1 MTDVKIE
8 DIAQDVKKIT
18 EEELKSVQEKVG
30 RINNAQMQVGG
41 LEVQKAQAIQ
51 MLNAAQAELGVV
63 QGELE
68 KKYGNVSVNIETGII
83 NRDGSP
89 DKKN

>member
-1 MTDVKIE
+1 MSKNKDLKIKKKELETIQDKVK
-8 DIAQDVKKIT
+8 A
-18 EEELKSVQEKVG
+18 
-30 RINNAQMQVGG
+30 INSLQMNIGG

-51 MLNAAQAELGVV
+51 MLSAAQAELGVI
-63 QGELE
+63 QRELE
-68 KKYGNVSVNIETGII
+68 KTYGNVSVNIETGII

>member
-1 MTDVKIE
+1 MSKNKDLKISKKELETIQSKVK
-8 DIAQDVKKIT
+8 A
-18 EEELKSVQEKVG
+18 
-30 RINNAQMQVGG
+30 INSLQMNIGG

-51 MLNAAQAELGVV
+51 MLTAAQAELGVV

>member
-1 MTDVKIE
+1 MSKNKDLKISKKELESIQGKVK
-8 DIAQDVKKIT
+8 A
-18 EEELKSVQEKVG
+18 
-30 RINNAQMQVGG
+30 INSLQMNIGG

-51 MLNAAQAELGVV
+51 MLTAAQAELGVV

>member
-1 MTDVKIE
+1 MSKNKDLKISKKELESIQDKVK
-8 DIAQDVKKIT
+8 A
-18 EEELKSVQEKVG
+18 
-30 RINNAQMQVGG
+30 INSLQMNIGG
-41 LEVQKAQAIQ
+41 LEVQKTQAIQ
-51 MLNAAQAELGVV
+51 MLNAAQAELGVI

>member
-1 MTDVKIE
+1 MSKNKDLKISKKELESIQGKVK
-8 DIAQDVKKIT
+8 A
-18 EEELKSVQEKVG
+18 
-30 RINNAQMQVGG
+30 INSLQMNIGG
-41 LEVQKAQAIQ
+41 LEVQKTQAIQ
-51 MLNAAQAELGVV
+51 MLNAAQAELGVI

>member
-1 MTDVKIE
+1 MSKNKDLKISKKELETIQSKVK
-8 DIAQDVKKIT
+8 A
-18 EEELKSVQEKVG
+18 
-30 RINNAQMQVGG
+30 INSLQMNIGG

>member
-1 MTDVKIE
+1 MSKNKDLKISKKELENIQGKVK
-8 DIAQDVKKIT
+8 A
-18 EEELKSVQEKVG
+18 
-30 RINNAQMQVGG
+30 INSLQMNIGG

-51 MLNAAQAELGVV
+51 MLNAAQAELGVI
-63 QGELE
+63 QKELE

-83 NRDGSP
+83 NRDGLP

>member
-1 MTDVKIE
+1 MSKNKDLKISKKELETIQNKVK
-8 DIAQDVKKIT
+8 A
-18 EEELKSVQEKVG
+18 
-30 RINNAQMQVGG
+30 INSLQMNIGG
-41 LEVQKAQAIQ
+41 LEVQKTQAIQ
-51 MLNAAQAELGVV
+51 MLNAAQAELGVI

>member
-1 MTDVKIE
+1 MSKNKDL
-8 DIAQDVKKIT
+8 KIT
-18 EEELKSVQEKVG
+18 KKELETIQDKVKA
-30 RINNAQMQVGG
+30 INSLQMNIGG
-41 LEVQKAQAIQ
+41 LEVQKTQAIQ
-51 MLNAAQAELGVV
+51 MISAAQAELGVI

-68 KKYGNVSVNIETGII
+68 KKYGNVFVNIETGII

>member
-1 MTDVKIE
+1 MSKNKDLKISKKELETIQSKVK
-8 DIAQDVKKIT
+8 A
-18 EEELKSVQEKVG
+18 
-30 RINNAQMQVGG
+30 INSLQMNIGG
-41 LEVQKAQAIQ
+41 LEVQKTQAIQ
-51 MLNAAQAELGVV
+51 MLNAAQAELGVI

>member
-1 MTDVKIE
+1 MSKNKDL
-8 DIAQDVKKIT
+8 KIT
-18 EEELKSVQEKVG
+18 KKELETIQDKVKA
-30 RINNAQMQVGG
+30 INSLQMNIGG
-41 LEVQKAQAIQ
+41 LEVQKTQAIQ
-51 MLNAAQAELGVV
+51 MISAAQAELGVI

>member
-1 MTDVKIE
+1 MSKNKDL
-8 DIAQDVKKIT
+8 KIT
-18 EEELKSVQEKVG
+18 KKELETIQDKVKA
-30 RINNAQMQVGG
+30 INSLQMNIGG
-41 LEVQKAQAIQ
+41 LEVQKTQAIQ
-51 MLNAAQAELGVV
+51 MLNAAQAELGVI

>member
-1 MTDVKIE
+1 MSKNKDLKISKKELESIQGKVK
-8 DIAQDVKKIT
+8 A
-18 EEELKSVQEKVG
+18 
-30 RINNAQMQVGG
+30 INSLQMNIGG
-41 LEVQKAQAIQ
+41 LEVQKTQAIQ
-51 MLNAAQAELGVV
+51 MLNAAQAELGVI

-68 KKYGNVSVNIETGII
+68 KKYGNVSVNIETSII

>member
-1 MTDVKIE
+1 MSKNKDLKISKKELETIQSKVK
-8 DIAQDVKKIT
+8 A
-18 EEELKSVQEKVG
+18 
-30 RINNAQMQVGG
+30 INSLQMNIGG
-41 LEVQKAQAIQ
+41 LEVQKTQAIQ
-51 MLNAAQAELGVV
+51 MLNAAQAELGVIN
-63 QGELE
+63 GELE

>member
-1 MTDVKIE
+1 MCIRDR
-8 DIAQDVKKIT
+8 A
-18 EEELKSVQEKVG
+18 
-30 RINNAQMQVGG
+30 INSLQMNIGG
-41 LEVQKAQAIQ
+41 LEVQKTQAIQ
-51 MLNAAQAELGVV
+51 MLNAAQAELGVI

-83 NRDGSP
+83 NRNGSP

>member
-1 MTDVKIE
+1 MSKNKDLKISKKELESIQGKVK
-8 DIAQDVKKIT
+8 A
-18 EEELKSVQEKVG
+18 
-30 RINNAQMQVGG
+30 INSLQMNIGG
-41 LEVQKAQAIQ
+41 LEVQKTQAIQ
-51 MLNAAQAELGVV
+51 MLNAAQAELGVI

-89 DKKN
+89 NKKN

>member
-1 MTDVKIE
+1 MSKNKDLKISKKELETIQNKVK
-8 DIAQDVKKIT
+8 A
-18 EEELKSVQEKVG
+18 
-30 RINNAQMQVGG
+30 INSLQMNIGG

-51 MLNAAQAELGVV
+51 MLSAAQAELGVV

>member
-1 MTDVKIE
+1 MSKNKDLKISKKELETIQSKVK
-8 DIAQDVKKIT
+8 A
-18 EEELKSVQEKVG
+18 
-30 RINNAQMQVGG
+30 INSLQMNIGG

-51 MLNAAQAELGVV
+51 MLSAAQAELGVV

>member
-1 MTDVKIE
+1 MSKNKDLKISKKELETIQGKVK
-8 DIAQDVKKIT
+8 A
-18 EEELKSVQEKVG
+18 
-30 RINNAQMQVGG
+30 INSLQMNIGG

-63 QGELE
+63 QKELE

>member
-1 MTDVKIE
+1 MSKNKDLKISKKELETIQSKVK
-8 DIAQDVKKIT
+8 A
-18 EEELKSVQEKVG
+18 
-30 RINNAQMQVGG
+30 INSLQMNIGG

-51 MLNAAQAELGVV
+51 MLTAAQAELGVV

-83 NRDGSP
+83 NRNGSP